1 MSIKVKEKF
10 VSLIILLVI
19 SAVCVA
25 FLRFSL
31 LVLVRVSSNKE
42 AN

>member
-10 VSLIILLVI
+10 VSLIILLGI
-19 SAVCVA
+19 SEVCAA
-25 FLRFSL
+25 FLQFSL
-31 LVLVRVSSNKE
+31 LVSVRVSSNKE

>member
-1 MSIKVKEKF
+1 MFIKVKEKF
-10 VSLIILLVI
+10 VSLIILLGI
-19 SAVCVA
+19 SEVCVA

-31 LVLVRVSSNKE
+31 LASVRVSSNKE

>member
-1 MSIKVKEKF
+1 MSIKVKKKF

-19 SAVCVA
+19 SEVCVA
-25 FLRFSL
+25 FLRFSWL
-31 LVLVRVSSNKE
+31 ISVRVSSNKE